1 MDSAL
6 DASDY
11 VTGEHDAFAGELSGA
26 ADIAFRLA
34 RSCGRDRD
42 EAADILQEAALR
54 AWKYRR
60 SRRGEW
66 RPWFLSIV
74 YRLASR
80 GRALP
85 WLPMPRTF
93 DAASSEWPGLHIPDS
108 YLAIALSELPMRQR
122 QALLLHYA
130 EDLGIAEIAE
140 VMSSS
145 EAAAKQLLA
154 RARDRL
160 RQRYYELDAR
170 EK

>member
-1 MDSAL
+1 VDSAL

-11 VTGEHDAFAGELSGA
+11 VTEEHNAFAAELSGA
-26 ADIAFRLA
+26 AEIAFRLA
-34 RSCGRDRD
+34 RSCARDRD

-80 GRALP
+80 RRALP
-85 WLPMPRTF
+85 WLPLPRTF
-93 DAASSEWPGLHIPDS
+93 DTASGEWPGLHIPDP